1 MINSIKNIGE
11 WFSHIEKQSGKLHI
25 MVDGTF
31 PTNGEKPSFRL
42 MKNNPQGV
50 NPTELVL
57 TLEFGSLVESKGIT
71 FATVYYSEPIEMI
84 NEFLTVLVIDGNGR
98 NIANINVANYKTI

>member
-1 MINSIKNIGE
+1 MNSIKNIGE

-25 MVDGTF
+25 MVNGIF

-50 NPTELVL
+50 NPTE
-57 TLEFGSLVESKGIT
+57 
-71 FATVYYSEPIEMI
+71 
-84 NEFLTVLVIDGNGR
+84 
-98 NIANINVANYKTI
+98 